1 MSKTLIPEY
10 KSINIFFGQKH
21 QETFDE
27 FETLSRSLRR
37 SRTGT
42 LHFLISHYKWY
53 EKYKQTLVWRWQNQ
67 FPSVRL
73 NLQCSRRLPSETA
86 SNPISISRNWFR
98 RHMQNSSKSQV
109 KAKIEFLER
118 QLVSLDHYLPE
129 TYEYLM
135 SELDW
140 QRRRLAEMEV
150 VETFQ
155 QIEATP
161 SSGPT
166 SGNSPQSR
174 HPKRR
179 PADQ

>member
-1 MSKTLIPEY
+1 
-10 KSINIFFGQKH
+10 
-21 QETFDE
+21 
-27 FETLSRSLRR
+27 
-37 SRTGT
+37 
-42 LHFLISHYKWY
+42 
-53 EKYKQTLVWRWQNQ
+53 
-67 FPSVRL
+67 
-73 NLQCSRRLPSETA
+73 
-86 SNPISISRNWFR
+86 
-98 RHMQNSSKSQV
+98 MQNSSKSQV

-150 VETFQ
+150 VETFK

-161 SSGPT
+161 SPGPA

>member
-1 MSKTLIPEY
+1 
-10 KSINIFFGQKH
+10 
-21 QETFDE
+21 
-27 FETLSRSLRR
+27 
-37 SRTGT
+37 
-42 LHFLISHYKWY
+42 
-53 EKYKQTLVWRWQNQ
+53 
-67 FPSVRL
+67 
-73 NLQCSRRLPSETA
+73 
-86 SNPISISRNWFR
+86 
-98 RHMQNSSKSQV
+98 MQNSSKSQV

-150 VETFQ
+150 VEIFQ

-161 SSGPT
+161 S